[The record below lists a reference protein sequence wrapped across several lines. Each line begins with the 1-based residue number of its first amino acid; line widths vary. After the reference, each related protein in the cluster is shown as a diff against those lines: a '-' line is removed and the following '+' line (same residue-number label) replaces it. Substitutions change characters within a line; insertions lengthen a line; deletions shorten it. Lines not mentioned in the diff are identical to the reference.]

1 MVGRK
6 PIKLVLRQIFQALG
20 PVSEHR
26 RAVRHDRYQEVRR
39 EGLDGVPLQP
49 DDWIRAAN
57 SAKPNDAIQERLRLQ
72 GLYLCR
78 YLSKSLAP
86 AFRTERYQISKETVI
101 LYRSEEHTSELQSL
115 MRISYAV
122 FCSQKKNNITNH
134 S

>member
-1 MVGRK
+1 MRISDWSSDVCSSDLVGRK
-6 PIKLVLRQIFQALG
+6 PIKLVLRPIFQALG

-57 SAKPNDAIQERLRLQ
+57 SAKPNDAIQERLRL
-72 GLYLCR
+72 
-78 YLSKSLAP
+78 
-86 AFRTERYQISKETVI
+86 
-101 LYRSEEHTSELQSL
+101 RSEEHTSELQSL

-122 FCSQKKNNITNH
+122 FCLKKKKYKITQQTTTTTALT
-134 S
+134 

>member
-1 MVGRK
+1 MLFCRLLISYVVFVVRFFFSSRRRHTSCALVTGVQTCALPISNGAIVGRK
-6 PIKLVLRQIFQALG
+6 PIKLVLRPIFQALG

-78 YLSKSLAP
+78 YLSKS
-86 AFRTERYQISKETVI
+86 
-101 LYRSEEHTSELQSL
+101 
-115 MRISYAV
+115 
-122 FCSQKKNNITNH
+122 
-134 S
+134 

>member
-1 MVGRK
+1 MRISDWSSDVCSSDLVGRK
-6 PIKLVLRQIFQALG
+6 PIKLVLRPIFQALG

-78 YLSKSLAP
+78 YLSKSQTP
-86 AFRTERYQISKETVI
+86 AFRKIGRASGREK
-101 LYRSEEHTSELQSL
+101 
-115 MRISYAV
+115 MG
-122 FCSQKKNNITNH
+122 
-134 S
+134 